1 MKILTHHYLIHQQ
14 AALYHHYGHHGGGNN
29 GSPPGFLHH
38 AAGLGPG
45 HSGQGPDETAPA
57 PGGELANMPQS
68 SGSSSKAAAGTGG
81 GKSTRARKTGQQH
94 IYYYKELYNTCYI
107 WQLSSVA
114 PVPAKVPG
122 DPGVPGDQ
130 ASPAAIPGQQAG
142 GPPGAALLTPVN
154 APFSIPG
161 ASSVIMQ

>member
-1 MKILTHHYLIHQQ
+1 MKLLQPLVVNFKTCHSRQ
-14 AALYHHYGHHGGGNN
+14 A
-29 GSPPGFLHH
+29 PPPKL
-38 AAGLGPG
+38 LLVL
-45 HSGQGPDETAPA
+45 EEENLL
-57 PGGELANMPQS
+57 ELAKQVS
-68 SGSSSKAAAGTGG
+68 STFIIIKN
-81 GKSTRARKTGQQH
+81 
-94 IYYYKELYNTCYI
+94 YNTCYI